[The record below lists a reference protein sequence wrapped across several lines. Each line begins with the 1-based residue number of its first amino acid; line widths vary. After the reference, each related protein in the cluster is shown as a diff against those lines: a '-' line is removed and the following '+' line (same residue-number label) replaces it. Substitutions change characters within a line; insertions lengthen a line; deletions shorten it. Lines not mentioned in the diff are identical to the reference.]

1 MGFWSMCNLK
11 RKFQY
16 VFMRLY
22 ALSAVV
28 FTALSLSATAD
39 TLATY
44 DELSATSEDF
54 QALHFM
60 NAPTKVQALRDSPKE
75 MESSISE
82 ILSPRAYN
90 AKKSM
95 QLSLTADEA
104 RYVAMQQER
113 APLNAALNVAE
124 RRARAAFNVND
135 PLIVARSRE
144 IWLADTTAYFADE
157 SADFTQIYFDLSKR
171 SYTEAAERIAQAKAE
186 LASGASFEV
195 VLQKYTDDTNAATGN
210 GQMKDMVISRID
222 PIIGRLIFKKLEAGQ
237 ISDAIP
243 SRAGLHIIRLDRKS
257 PRVKKPYDEVKKLI
271 LEKMLEDSAKAAR
284 LAVLEGL
291 NLAKIK
297 PNLEVIVGNRAAI
310 TAAQEEK
317 IRALHKEMGLPVS
330 DPLPSS
336 EPTAK
341 P

>member
-1 MGFWSMCNLK
+1 
-11 RKFQY
+11 
-16 VFMRLY
+16 MRLY
-22 ALSAVV
+22 ALPAIVL
-28 FTALSLSATAD
+28 TAFSLSATAE

-44 DELSATSEDF
+44 DDLSATSEDF

-60 NAPTKVQALRDSPKE
+60 NAPSKVQALRDSPKE

-82 ILSPRAYN
+82 VLSPRAYN
-90 AKKSM
+90 AKKSA

-135 PLIVARSRE
+135 PLTVARSRE
-144 IWLADTTAYFADE
+144 IWIADTSAYFADE

-186 LASGASFEV
+186 LANGASFDA
-195 VLQKYTDDTNAATGN
+195 VLLKYTDDANAATN
-210 GQMKDMVISRID
+210 KGQMKDMVISRID

-257 PRVKKPYDEVKKLI
+257 PRVKKPYDEVNKLI

-291 NLAKIK
+291 NLANIK
-297 PNLEVIVGNRAAI
+297 PNLDAIVGNRAAVS
-310 TAAQEEK
+310 AAQDEK

-330 DPLPSS
+330 DSLPSS
-336 EPTAK
+336 VPTTK